1 MTNHAHDAPTSRCWP
16 LSLLSLVFITVV
28 NNAAQLD
35 QITGAGTVSII
46 DFHATWCGPCL
57 AIAPV
62 FQALAQQYASRIQFL
77 KVDVDRAQDVARRF
91 AVSAMPTFIVL
102 QGNKKVAEMKG
113 ADPNG
118 LKQLV
123 AKHAQAA
130 GASNSAASSAPTE
143 KGLEGFT
150 VVNSGIDMAQVHC
163 LNESAD
169 HTIRH
174 LLRGGGD
181 KYLESDADEQLL
193 LQIPTQ
199 ALRIRAIR
207 FKTVASKLG
216 HAPKKIRLFVNAGAT
231 LTFDDAES
239 LEPAQELELTEKQAK
254 GEEAVQLRFVRF
266 QNVTLLSIFVA
277 GNQGDEDVTRLD
289 GLELIGASIDGTD
302 MSALQKGD
310 DHEH

>member
-1 MTNHAHDAPTSRCWP
+1 MN
-16 LSLLSLVFITVV
+16 ITVI
-28 NNAAQLD
+28 NNAAHLNQC
-35 QITGAGTVSII
+35 TGAGTVSII
-46 DFHATWCGPCL
+46 DFHATWCGPCH

-62 FQALAQQYASRIQFL
+62 FQALAQQYAGRIQFF
-77 KVDVDRAQDVARRF
+77 KVDVDQAQDVASQF
-91 AVSAMPTFIVL
+91 AVSVMPTFVVL
-102 QGNKKVAEMKG
+102 NGNKKVAEMKG

-123 AKHAQAA
+123 AKHALAP
-130 GASNSAASSAPTE
+130 GASTSAGGSASSSSSSAAPTE

-174 LLRGGGD
+174 LLRGEGD

-193 LQIPTQ
+193 LQIPVRPRLGSCPQ

-207 FKTVASKLG
+207 FKTISSKLPQ
-216 HAPKKIRLFVNAGAT
+216 APKKIRLFVNAGST

-239 LEPAQELELTEKQAK
+239 LEPAQEIELSEKQAK

-266 QNVTLLSIFVA
+266 QNVTLLSVFVA
-277 GNQGDEDVTRLD
+277 SNQGGEEVTRLD

-302 MSALQKGD
+302 MSALSKGD
-310 DHEH
+310 DHDH